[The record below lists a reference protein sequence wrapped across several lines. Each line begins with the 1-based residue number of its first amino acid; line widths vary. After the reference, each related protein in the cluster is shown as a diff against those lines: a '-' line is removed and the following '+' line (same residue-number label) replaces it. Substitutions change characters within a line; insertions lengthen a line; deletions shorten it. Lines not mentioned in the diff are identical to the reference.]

1 MEKPIPGTGP
11 IVGQWAGPLRAG
23 LGAGLAWDLMG
34 WLSGK
39 DLTGPAGLLDH
50 FRRGVTGLRLV
61 FSVPLGLSVERAGPL
76 TRGRAA
82 GRGP

>member
-1 MEKPIPGTGP
+1 MPIPGTGP

-23 LGAGLAWDLMG
+23 LGAGLARDSMG
-34 WLSGK
+34 WLSCT

-61 FSVPLGLSVERAGPL
+61 FSMP
-76 TRGRAA
+76 RG
-82 GRGP
+82 